1 MIGSAFAI
9 NKQFFWDIG
18 AYDHDLKVWQGEQ
31 LEMSFKAHLCAHGI
45 LEVPCSRIAHS
56 YRNINNYYKRYENET
71 DYSIRNLKRIA
82 EVWMVIV

>member
-31 LEMSFKAHLCAHGI
+31 LEMSFKGEFLI
-45 LEVPCSRIAHS
+45 L
-56 YRNINNYYKRYENET
+56 KRYEPL
-71 DYSIRNLKRIA
+71 LKLPLF
-82 EVWMVIV
+82 